1 MFCATLP
8 IFGNLYNNFKESK
21 LARIAG
27 VNIPKEKRFVIS
39 LTYVYGI
46 GPTTANK
53 ICSKLKINLTT
64 RTSEVSENKLS
75 EVRSLLEKEYPVLE
89 GDLRRKRS
97 GDIKRLADI
106 GCYRGIRH
114 VKKLP
119 VRGQRTHTNARTRKG
134 KGVAVAG
141 KKKITK

>member
-1 MFCATLP
+1 
-8 IFGNLYNNFKESK
+8 

-46 GPTTANK
+46 GTNVAQK
-53 ICSKLKINLTT
+53 ICNKLKIDTKL
-64 RTSEVSENKLS
+64 RTHQISEEKLS
-75 EVRSLLEKEYPVLE
+75 QVRSLLEESRIVLE
-89 GDLRRKRS
+89 GDLRRKVAA
-97 GDIKRLADI
+97 DIKRLADI

-114 VKKLP
+114 VRKLP

-134 KGVAVAG
+134 KGVAIAN
-141 KKKITK
+141 KKKAVK